1 MSSGMQRSLI
11 SRMQRLP
18 TTVWLGAGAAVLF
31 VLYFGF
37 VELMEAREAAR
48 IAAERQEDPAR
59 YLDEVRTR
67 HGLDAY
73 IEALADVRDFDTW
86 RDQAPTFLVGAW
98 ALVDADA
105 DTVGEDPGAHCLT
118 GLVVEDGRLR
128 YFGDR
133 RDSFAARYRIE
144 DTTIL
149 VDLADGGEITMRSP
163 PDPWHPHQLE
173 ITLPGSEEPYYGF
186 RCEVY

>member
-1 MSSGMQRSLI
+1 MQRRLI

-98 ALVDADA
+98 ALVDA
-105 DTVGEDPGAHCLT
+105 
-118 GLVVEDGRLR
+118 
-128 YFGDR
+128 
-133 RDSFAARYRIE
+133 
-144 DTTIL
+144 
-149 VDLADGGEITMRSP
+149 
-163 PDPWHPHQLE
+163 
-173 ITLPGSEEPYYGF
+173 
-186 RCEVY
+186 